1 MASEPAPAPR
11 YLTTREVAALLRIKE
26 RKVYELVADGA
37 IPVCRITGKLL
48 FPRRQIEAWVDSSIE
63 WAGDAERLSP
73 RPPVVAGSHDPLL
86 DWALRESGSGLAT
99 VYEGSLSG
107 LHRLAEGLA
116 MAAGMHVFEPA
127 SGDWNRDHIAATPGL
142 GGIVLIEW
150 ARRSQGLVVAPDN
163 PAGIA
168 GITDLKGRTVVPR
181 QAEAGSQILLE
192 HLIERAG
199 LGREDIAMLVH
210 PARSETDVAHAVAG
224 GKADAGLAIE
234 AVARQFRL
242 GFVPLAHERFDL
254 AVARRDYFEPA
265 FQTLLAF
272 TATCAFAERAREL
285 GGYDIG
291 GLGTVH
297 LNGAG

>member
-1 MASEPAPAPR
+1 MASEPVPAPR

-26 RKVYELVADGA
+26 RKVYELVADGT

-63 WAGDAERLSP
+63 WSGDAERLSP

-107 LHRLAEGLA
+107 LHRLAEGQA
-116 MAAGMHVFEPA
+116 MAAGLHVFEPA
-127 SGDWNRDHIAATPGL
+127 SGDWNREHIAATPGL
-142 GGIVLIEW
+142 SGIVLIEW
-150 ARRSQGLVVAPDN
+150 ARRSQGLVVAHDN

-168 GITDLKGRTVVPR
+168 GIADLKGRTVVPR
-181 QAEAGSQILLE
+181 QAEAGSQILLQ
-192 HLIERAG
+192 HLLAQAG
-199 LGREDIAMLVH
+199 LGAEDVAMPEH
-210 PARSETDVAHAVAG
+210 PARSETDIAHAVAG

-242 GFVPLAHERFDL
+242 GFVPLAQERFDL

-272 TATCAFAERAREL
+272 TATDAFAERAREL

>member
-1 MASEPAPAPR
+1 LATEPAPAPR
-11 YLTTREVAALLRIKE
+11 YLTTREVATLLRIKE
-26 RKVYELVADGA
+26 RKIYELVADAA
-37 IPVCRITGKLL
+37 IPVCRVTGKLL

-63 WAGDAERLSP
+63 WSGDAERLSP

-107 LHRLAEGLA
+107 LARMAEGKA

-127 SGDWNRDHIAATPGL
+127 TGDWNREHVAATPGL
-142 GGIVLIEW
+142 NGIVLIEW

-163 PAGIA
+163 PAGINA
-168 GITDLKGRTVVPR
+168 VANLKGRTVVPR
-181 QAEAGSQILLE
+181 QAQAGSQILLR
-192 HLIERAG
+192 HLLDEAG
-199 LGREDIAMLVH
+199 LGDDDLVMLEN

-242 GFVPLAHERFDL
+242 GFVPLAQERFDL
-254 AVARRDYFEPA
+254 AVARRDYFEPP

-272 TATCAFAERAREL
+272 AQSPAFAERAREL
-285 GGYDIG
+285 GGYDIA
-291 GLGTVH
+291 GLGTVQ

>member
-1 MASEPAPAPR
+1 MASEPVPAPR

-26 RKVYELVADGA
+26 RKVYELVADGT

-63 WAGDAERLSP
+63 WSGDAERLSP

-107 LHRLAEGLA
+107 LHRLAEGQAL
-116 MAAGMHVFEPA
+116 AAGMHVFEPA
-127 SGDWNRDHIAATPGL
+127 SGDWNRQHIAATPGL
-142 GGIVLIEW
+142 SGIVLIEW

-168 GITDLKGRTVVPR
+168 GIADLKGRTVVPR
-181 QAEAGSQILLE
+181 QAEAGSQILLQ
-192 HLIERAG
+192 HLLEQAG
-199 LGREDIAMLVH
+199 LGTKDVAMLEQ
-210 PARSETDVAHAVAG
+210 PARSETDIAHAVAG

-242 GFVPLAHERFDL
+242 GFVPLAQERFDL

-265 FQTLLAF
+265 FQTLLGF
-272 TATCAFAERAREL
+272 TATDAFAERAREL
-285 GGYDIG
+285 GGYDVA